1 VTAKK
6 SSNKPVAPPVEGES
20 LPWDEDAEESVLSC
34 ILNDPSGILPEA
46 QLTVPD
52 EHFYH
57 VGNQTIYRE
66 MKAMH
71 KMGKPVEYKA
81 LTSWLRDRD
90 LLDRIGGGGQ
100 LSKILS
106 ATMSGSQFNYYR
118 LRLKDKWLLRQ
129 GITLC
134 DSTAMEGRS
143 FHGEDAA
150 VWTEKLASEALQLHN
165 AAVQQGGIHQGCDLD
180 QAGAE
185 MERRG
190 KQVGI
195 PTPFPWFNRK
205 FGGCF
210 PGTLIL
216 FGGSRGIGKS
226 ALTRQIAWYTAGKL
240 KEPTEVITFEMD
252 RVQEFR
258 RICSLEGVDNSA
270 WLREDGTLTEYEQQ
284 IVDRVRRAAKHIPLK
299 IHDDVS
305 TLEQTVSRIRM
316 GFLKRK
322 SRVWIVDGPQA
333 LEEDSKE
340 TRERVL
346 SRMGKTLKT
355 VAKENQLCIIC
366 PVHLNDDG
374 DARGSKDLEN
384 FCDVFCR
391 LGRNNDH
398 KPTFLEPWQQ
408 ILARNS
414 KNRNGPEEDEGCLF
428 RFTGKHLR
436 FEEEGPTTMTFA
448 KPNPFPRRKA

>member
-1 VTAKK
+1 MTKKAAK
-6 SSNKPVAPPVEGES
+6 SMPAPTSHGGQS
-20 LPWDEDAEESVLSC
+20 LPWDEDAEEALLSC
-34 ILNDPSGILPEA
+34 ILSDPSNIIPEA
-46 QLTVPD
+46 ELSVPD
-52 EHFYH
+52 DHFYH

-71 KMGKPVEYKA
+71 SAGKPVEYIS
-81 LTSWLRDRD
+81 LTGWLRDRQ
-90 LLDRIGGGGQ
+90 LLDRIGGVPQ
-100 LSKILS
+100 LSKILGSVMS
-106 ATMSGSQFNYYR
+106 ASQFNYYR
-118 LRLKDKWLLRQ
+118 SRLKDKWLLRH

-134 DSTAMEGRS
+134 DSTAAEGRS
-143 FHGEDAA
+143 FHGEDAST
-150 VWTEKLASEALQLHN
+150 WTEKLAAEALQLHN
-165 AAVQQGGIHQGCDLD
+165 AAVQQGGQHQGCDLD

-216 FGGSRGIGKS
+216 FGGNRGIGKS

-240 KEPTEVITFEMD
+240 REPTEVITFEMD

-258 RICSLEGVDNSA
+258 RICALEGVDNSA
-270 WLREDGTLTEYEQQ
+270 WLREDGSLTEQEQE
-284 IVDRVRRAAKHIPLK
+284 IVRRVRAAAKHIPLK
-299 IHDDVS
+299 IHDDVT
-305 TLEQTVSRIRM
+305 TLDQTVSRIRM

-346 SRMGKTLKT
+346 SRMGKTLKA
-355 VAKENQLCIIC
+355 VAKDNGLCIIC
-366 PVHLNDDG
+366 PVHLNEEG

-408 ILARNS
+408 ILARLS

-436 FEEEGPTTMTFA
+436 FDEEGPTSMTFA
-448 KPNPFPRRKA
+448 KPNPYSRRKA

>member
-1 VTAKK
+1 VTTKK
-6 SSNKPVAPPVEGES
+6 SSKKTTIPYQGES
-20 LPWDEDAEESVLSC
+20 LPYDSDSEKGVLSC
-34 ILNDPSGILPEA
+34 FLHDPANLIPEA
-46 QLTVPD
+46 ELTIPD

-57 VGNQTIYRE
+57 PAHQCLFKE
-66 MKAMH
+66 MKEMH
-71 KMGKPVEYKA
+71 ANGRPVEYIA
-81 LTSWLRDRD
+81 ITNWLRDKGI
-90 LLDRIGGGGQ
+90 LDRIGGAGT
-100 LSKILS
+100 LSELLNFVPTP
-106 ATMSGSQFNYYR
+106 AHFPYYR
-118 LRLKDKWLLRQ
+118 GILKDKWLFRK

-134 DSTAMEGRS
+134 TESVSEAYS
-143 FHGEDAA
+143 FGGEDAS
-150 VWTEKLASEALQLHN
+150 VWTEKLAAEALQLHN

-240 KEPTEVITFEMD
+240 KEPTEVISFEMD

-346 SRMGKTLKT
+346 SRMGKTLKA

-384 FCDVFCR
+384 FCDLFAR
-391 LGRNNDH
+391 MGRDHTH
-398 KPTFLEPWQQ
+398 KPTMMEPWQR
-408 ILARNS
+408 ILVRLS
-414 KNRNGPEEDEGCLF
+414 KNRNGPEEDEGLLL

-436 FEEEGPTTMTFA
+436 FEEESTTSLNFVQPA
-448 KPNPFPRRKA
+448 QKRK

>member
-1 VTAKK
+1 MTTKK
-6 SSNKPVAPPVEGES
+6 ASTNAIPYQGAS
-20 LPWDEDAEESVLSC
+20 LPWDEDSEEALLSC

-46 QLTVPD
+46 DLTIPD
-52 EHFYH
+52 EYFYH
-57 VGNQTIYRE
+57 AGNQVIYKE

-71 KMGKPVEYKA
+71 AMGKPVEYKA
-81 LTSWLRDRD
+81 LTGWLKDRN
-90 LLDRIGGGGQ
+90 LLDRIGGAGH
-100 LSKILS
+100 LSKILNALMS
-106 ATMSGSQFNYYR
+106 ASNFNHYR
-118 LRLKDKWLLRQ
+118 ARMKDKWLLRK

-134 DSTAMEGRS
+134 DSTAADGRS
-143 FHGEDAA
+143 FHGEDAS
-150 VWTEKLASEALQLHN
+150 VWTEKLAAEALQLHQS
-165 AAVQQGGIHQGCDLD
+165 AVQQGGQHQGCDLD
-180 QAGAE
+180 QAAAE

-195 PTPFPWFNRK
+195 PMPFPWFNRK

-210 PGTLIL
+210 PGTVVL
-216 FGGSRGIGKS
+216 FGGARGIGKS

-240 KEPTEVITFEMD
+240 REPTEIITFEMD

-270 WLREDGTLTEYEQQ
+270 WLREDGELTEHEKQ
-284 IVDRVRRAAKHIPLK
+284 IVANVRKAAKSIPLK
-299 IHDDVS
+299 IHDDVT

-316 GFLKRK
+316 GYLKRK

-346 SRMGKTLKT
+346 SRMGKTLKA
-355 VAKENQLCIIC
+355 VAKDLGVCIIC
-366 PVHLNDDG
+366 PVHLNEEG

-391 LGRNNDH
+391 LGRNNEH
-398 KPTFLEPWQQ
+398 KPTFLEPWHQ

-414 KNRNGPEEDEGCLF
+414 KNRNGPEEDEGCIF

-436 FEEEGPTTMTFA
+436 FEEDGPTTMTFA
-448 KPNPFPRRKA
+448 KPNPYPRRKA

>member
-1 VTAKK
+1 MDIDDPTR
-6 SSNKPVAPPVEGES
+6 S
-20 LPWDEDAEESVLSC
+20 LPWDSDAEKGTLSC
-34 ILNDPSGILPEA
+34 FLHDPGNLIPEA
-46 QLTVPD
+46 ELTIPD
-52 EHFYH
+52 EYYYH
-57 VGNQTIYRE
+57 PANQILFKE
-66 MKAMH
+66 MKAMQG
-71 KMGKPVEYKA
+71 MGKPVEYIA
-81 LTSWLRDRD
+81 LTNWLRDRD
-90 LLDRIGGGGQ
+90 LLGKIGGAGT
-100 LSKILS
+100 LSELLNFTPTP
-106 ATMSGSQFNYYR
+106 AHFPYYR
-118 LRLKDKWLLRQ
+118 GILKDKWLFRK

-134 DSTAMEGRS
+134 TGSVSDAYS
-143 FHGEDAA
+143 FSGEDAS
-150 VWTEKLASEALQLHN
+150 VWTEKLAAEALQLHN
-165 AAVQQGGIHQGCDLD
+165 AAVQQGGQHQGCDLD

-216 FGGSRGIGKS
+216 FGGNRGIGKS

-240 KEPTEVITFEMD
+240 REPTEVITFEMD

-270 WLREDGTLTEYEQQ
+270 WLREDGSLTEQEQD
-284 IVDRVRRAAKHIPLK
+284 IVKRVRAAAKHIPLK
-299 IHDDVS
+299 IHDDVT
-305 TLEQTVSRIRM
+305 TLDQTVSRIRM

-346 SRMGKTLKT
+346 SRMGKTLKA

-366 PVHLNDDG
+366 PVHLNEEG

-384 FCDVFCR
+384 FCDLFAR
-391 LGRNNDH
+391 MGRDHTH
-398 KPTFLEPWQQ
+398 KPTMMEPWQR
-408 ILARNS
+408 ILVRLS

-428 RFTGKHLR
+428 RFTGKHLK
-436 FEEEGPTTMTFA
+436 FEEEGSTSMTFA
-448 KPNPFPRRKA
+448 KPNQYQRRKG